1 MANPLRKL
9 PADEEPETAA
19 WSADPF
25 RYGSRWRPVR
35 LPTGE
40 VIDQEIPLTPED
52 LLDPQPGDEVTQSGP
67 HAKIL
72 TLLNPLLDTR
82 FQQDPD
88 VLVLFDMKILWGIPG
103 LPDPSPDLAVVRGIR
118 DKDKER
124 SVFRVQ
130 EEGVR
135 PCLIIEVVSYSD
147 IEIYRNDH
155 ESKVELYQQVGSR

>member
-1 MANPLRKL
+1 MERILPNPGGKTGTARKRGEKRLQGLRGPQGRGFRSPVPDTLTASAKSGYTFSMANPLRKL

-82 FQQDPD
+82 FKQ
-88 VLVLFDMKILWGIPG
+88 
-103 LPDPSPDLAVVRGIR
+103 
-118 DKDKER
+118 
-124 SVFRVQ
+124 
-130 EEGVR
+130 
-135 PCLIIEVVSYSD
+135 
-147 IEIYRNDH
+147 
-155 ESKVELYQQVGSR
+155 